1 MTLSDQKRRLIG
13 RLSPRKTREREGLV
27 LIEGVRAVGEA
38 LDAGVKVRF
47 ALQSQDLHR
56 TAGGAAL
63 AERLQAAG
71 FSVEDM
77 TDREMAGAADTRSS
91 QGVLLVC
98 EEPSSTLDGLRVDSS
113 ARHLLLDGVQDPGNV
128 GTMIR
133 AARVFALA
141 GVVVL
146 DGSAD
151 PWGPKAVRSSAG
163 SCFHIPVVTAPWRE
177 AEPWLVSAGVSLLAG
192 DPCGH
197 DVSKVRPPGPW
208 GLVIGSEGAGVRPEI
223 LESADP
229 VAVPMAGGSDSLNAA
244 MAGAILL
251 YALTSTGGP

>member
-13 RLSPRKTREREGLV
+13 RLSTRKTRERERLV

-47 ALQSQDLHR
+47 AIQSPDLHQ
-56 TAGGAAL
+56 TDGGSTL
-63 AERLQAAG
+63 AERLRAAG
-71 FSVEDM
+71 MAVEDLPE
-77 TDREMAGAADTRSS
+77 RELAEVAHTRSS

-98 EEPSSTLDGLRVDSS
+98 EEPSATLDGLGVSLS
-113 ARHLLLDGVQDPGNV
+113 ARHLLLDAVQDPGNV

-133 AARVFALA
+133 AARAFALT

-177 AEPWLVSAGVSLLAG
+177 VEGWVVSADVSLLAG
-192 DPCGH
+192 DPSGD
-197 DVSKVRPPGPW
+197 DVSGVRPRGPW

-223 LESADP
+223 LESADR
-229 VAVPMAGGSDSLNAA
+229 VAVPMDGGADSLNAA

-251 YALTSTGGP
+251 YALTSAGGP